1 MKRKD
6 LGDEHRLREVTP
18 LRGYEECDG
27 RKEEVVRLVVAEPD
41 IAFTPFFF
49 YTMELILRN
58 FNMKGTVEAIL
69 DSLDDYDKIR
79 TLKLKYKDGEDNFEE
94 LVFGAKFL
102 AFLDW
107 VMVCT
112 GSTPGL
118 KGNYPGNDGGAKF
131 QELVKRY
138 KKKNVQTIDD
148 KEVTTFAWVEAFHDQ
163 WIGLLKK
170 VKKNQTVSEMKGG
183 IDEDDR
189 VVSAASKD

>member
-1 MKRKD
+1 LKKKD
-6 LGDEHRLREVTP
+6 LGDEYRLREVTP
-18 LRGYEECDG
+18 LRGYEEREG
-27 RKEEVVRLVVAEPD
+27 KKEEVVRLVVAEPD

-69 DSLDDYDKIR
+69 EGLEDYDQIR
-79 TLKLKYKDGEDNFEE
+79 TLKLKYKDGDDNFEE

-148 KEVTTFAWVEAFHDQ
+148 KEVTTFPWVEAFHDQ
-163 WIGLLKK
+163 WIGLLKT
-170 VKKNQTVSEMKGG
+170 VKKDQTVSEMKGG

-189 VVSAASKD
+189 VVSTRGAD